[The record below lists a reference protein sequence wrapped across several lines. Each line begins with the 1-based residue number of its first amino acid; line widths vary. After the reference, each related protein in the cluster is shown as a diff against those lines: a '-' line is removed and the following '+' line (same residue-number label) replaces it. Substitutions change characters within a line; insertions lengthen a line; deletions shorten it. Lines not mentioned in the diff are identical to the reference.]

1 MSKKTNTLLFILGAT
16 VFNIL
21 VTVASFILLLV
32 LFAKFLMPLL
42 PETGAA
48 WAFPVIFIASIAL
61 SFLVYRLV
69 LKALL
74 KKIDMEKHFDPIF
87 GRRRPPARNSDG

>member
-69 LKALL
+69 LKFLL
-74 KKIDMEKHFDPIF
+74 KKINMEKHFEPIF
-87 GRRRPPARNSDG
+87 GRRRPPQRRD

>member
-21 VTVASFILLLV
+21 ITIICFIALLLLYAR
-32 LFAKFLMPLL
+32 LFMPHI
-42 PETGAA
+42 PENAQSWG
-48 WAFPVIFIASIAL
+48 FPVIFIGAIAL
-61 SFLVYRLV
+61 SFVIYRLI
-69 LKALL
+69 LKKVM

-87 GRRRPPARNSDG
+87 GPRRPSGRKY